1 MEFEKPKSN
10 QFRAMFLKNATFLK
24 RQKCAVCLQIT
35 IPLFLVVILC
45 IIQIFV
51 KHQMANMPT
60 TFVNQ
65 TIRYYEAFGPFYES
79 HQGITTNMGQLNANG
94 TNAKGFLGTIPQ
106 MPVIYDNQ
114 TKFTFTPYDYSY
126 DTYGSMTES
135 ILSLKTEL
143 ISQRRKSFKIKDLDK
158 IPLFSI
164 NFTDVDMENLR
175 LSYEIDVEGQK
186 MFQYK
191 SYQNPGYLI
200 YGMNLMMSAL
210 YNYGLGLNIAV
221 LSGSWALPYEQTA
234 PAIDIGSLLGGLF
247 YPFALSFLLPLFV
260 YSIVIEKQEKL
271 RDLCLMMGLR
281 MRNYWIVTYIFNFGL
296 YLCALIIVVG
306 ISAGFGF
313 TVFTQGSGVAMLL
326 FLFGWGNAQITFSF
340 FLSTLF
346 KKTRTASIFCYF
358 LVIISVIVNLVLS
371 AQLYLETAPPVPYYF
386 YPLFAFYRGFAIIS
400 TLCGIE
406 QCPTWS
412 QYTFDFEPT
421 KIIFWLYIDALF
433 FLIFSLYLDQV
444 LPREFGVPKHPL
456 FFLQPIKDLFSSPS
470 SSSFDTTITPDKRD
484 EKKKEETRLL
494 IDTEEQQLLGDDE
507 IDEDVEAEKQK
518 IINRDYDPAKTTI
531 VINNLTK
538 HYSGRPK
545 PALDSLYLT
554 IEKGE
559 TVALL
564 GPNGAG
570 KTTCISL
577 LTGLYTPTSG
587 TAIVAGMDIKHNMD
601 YIHRVVGVCNQ
612 FDILWEDLDC
622 VETLLFYTRLKG
634 IPKTQEMAVVEKTL
648 RDVNLFDVRHRL
660 AKELSGGMKRRL
672 SIAISI
678 TGNSQIVFLDEPTTG
693 LDIATR
699 RDLWVTINNLKKD
712 RCMILTSHSMEE
724 VEVLSNRIGI
734 MSQGKLKCLGDQQRL
749 KSKFGD
755 GYGLKLN
762 IDSNYI
768 DSIGPNKNNP
778 LEFIQEFSKDARF
791 VESYSNSF
799 MYRLGKDIK
808 LSDLFEFMLLNKD
821 KHHVLE
827 SGISQTSLEDVF
839 LKIAANDNTVN

>member
-1 MEFEKPKSN
+1 
-10 QFRAMFLKNATFLK
+10 
-24 RQKCAVCLQIT
+24 
-35 IPLFLVVILC
+35 
-45 IIQIFV
+45 
-51 KHQMANMPT
+51 MPT
-60 TFVNQ
+60 KAINQ
-65 TIRYYEAFGPFYES
+65 TFDPYFETILPFYES
-79 HQGITTNMGQLNANG
+79 HQGINTFIGQLNANG
-94 TNAKGFLGTIPQ
+94 TNNQGFLGSIPQ
-106 MPVIYDNQ
+106 IPIIYNG
-114 TKFTFTPYDYSY
+114 TKGAKIVFTPSSQSFESNAAMT
-126 DTYGSMTES
+126 DT
-135 ILSLKTEL
+135 ILGVKTQL
-143 ISQRRKSFKIKDLDK
+143 VSQHRKSFKIKNLDQL
-158 IPLFSI
+158 PSFAV
-164 NFTDVDMENLR
+164 NFTQLDLPS
-175 LSYEIDVEGQK
+175 LSLAYEISAEGQR

-191 SYQNPGYLI
+191 GYQVPGYII
-200 YGMNLMMSAL
+200 YGMNLLLTGLLNS
-210 YNYGLGLNIAV
+210 GLGLNIAV
-221 LSGSWALPYEQTA
+221 LSGAWELPYQSA
-234 PAIDIGSLLGGLF
+234 SPAIDIGSLLGGLF

-260 YSIVIEKQEKL
+260 YSIVLEKQDKL

-281 MRNYWIVTYIFNFGL
+281 MRNYWIVTYIFNFML
-296 YLCALIIVVG
+296 YLCAVIVVVG

-313 TVFTQGSGVAMLL
+313 SVFTKGSAFAMVM

-346 KKTRTASIFCYF
+346 KRTRTASIFCYF

-371 AQLYLETAPPVPYYF
+371 AQLYLTTAPPVPYYF

-406 QCPTWS
+406 ECPTWS
-412 QYTFDFEPT
+412 TYTWDFEPS
-421 KIIFWLYIDALF
+421 KIILWLYIDTIF
-433 FLIFSLYLDQV
+433 FLLVSLYLDQV

-456 FFLQPIKDLFSSPS
+456 FFLQPIKNLFCSPS
-470 SSSFDTTITPDKRD
+470 ATDGEIIQQQDKKD
-484 EKKKEETRLL
+484 ETRLL
-494 IDTEEQQLLGDDE
+494 IDSEEQQLLEEE
-507 IDEDVEAEKQK
+507 IDEDVEFEKQK
-518 IINRDYDPAKTTI
+518 IINQQYNPNNTSI

-570 KTTCISL
+570 KTTTISL

-587 TAIVAGMDIKHNMD
+587 NATVAGMSIKSNMD

-634 IPKTQEMAVVEKTL
+634 IPKDQEMQVVEKTL
-648 RDVNLFDVRHRL
+648 KDVNLFEVRHRL

-693 LDIATR
+693 LDIKTR
-699 RDLWVTINNLKKD
+699 RDLWVTINALKKD

-749 KSKFGD
+749 KTKFGD

-762 IDSNYI
+762 IDPSYVEDLKTKSNP
-768 DSIGPNKNNP
+768 SNP
-778 LEFIQEFSKDARF
+778 LEFVQEFSADAKF

-799 MYRLGKDIK
+799 TYRLGKEIK

-827 SGISQTSLEDVF
+827 WGISQTSLEDVF